1 MGTVTASGFAD
12 LLDAPPNVS
21 AAWKPFSLFVV
32 GATPG
37 QATAAFADH
46 ALGIYLSGRHRIRR
60 EMDGRPVEGWS
71 DPGTV
76 NLTPASVPAT
86 WQASGPSRAI
96 VLLLPDAFLARVIS
110 EHWEAD
116 PRNVEIIPQFL
127 AHDPVI
133 QGVATRLA
141 LEAQSGSQSEPY
153 VESACEFLAH
163 HMIHSYS
170 TLSARPP
177 KASGGIPARRLKLI
191 LDYIEENLAQPIALR
206 QLGEL
211 AGTSIRHFERAF
223 RQATGVPPHA
233 YVVRKRVARAQNLLL
248 SEPRLTIDEIAMR
261 AGFSSSSHLSST
273 FRRQTGY
280 SPTAFRRLLV
290 QRGIVPARLISQ
302 GGSDDNG

>member
-12 LLDAPPNVS
+12 LLNVPLNAS
-21 AAWKPFSLFVV
+21 PAWKAFSLFVV

-60 EMDGRPVEGWS
+60 EMAGRPVEGWS
-71 DPGTV
+71 DPGTT
-76 NLTPASVPAT
+76 NLTPANVDAT
-86 WQASGPSRAI
+86 WQASGPSRAV
-96 VLLLPDAFLARVIS
+96 VLLIPEAFLSRVIS

-127 AHDPVI
+127 VPDPVI

-141 LEAQSGSQSEPY
+141 LEAQSGASSDPY

-170 TLSARPP
+170 TLSAPP
-177 KASGGIPARRLKLI
+177 PRASGGLPARRLKLI
-191 LDYIEENLAQPIALR
+191 LEYIEENLAQPIALR

-223 RQATGVPPHA
+223 RQAIGVPPHA
-233 YVVRKRVARAQNLLL
+233 YILRKRVARSQNLLL
-248 SEPRLTIDEIAMR
+248 SEPGLTIDEIAVR

-280 SPTAFRRLLV
+280 SPSAFRRL
-290 QRGIVPARLISQ
+290 QSR
-302 GGSDDNG
+302 

>member
-1 MGTVTASGFAD
+1 MDKSGVTASRFAD
-12 LLDAPPNVS
+12 LLNAPPNVS
-21 AAWKPFSLFVV
+21 AAWNAFSLFVV
-32 GATPG
+32 GATPV

-46 ALGIYLSGRHRIRR
+46 ALGLYLSGRHRVRR
-60 EMDGRPVEGWS
+60 EMAGRPVEGWS

-76 NLTPASVPAT
+76 NLTPANVTGT

-96 VLLLPDAFLARVIS
+96 VLLIPDAFLSRVIS

-141 LEAQSGSQSEPY
+141 LEAQSGSPSERLY
-153 VESACEFLAH
+153 AESACEFLAH

-170 TLSARPP
+170 TLSAPP
-177 KASGGIPARRLKLI
+177 PRASGGLPGRRLKLI

-211 AGTSIRHFERAF
+211 AGISTRHFERAF
-223 RQATGVPPHA
+223 RQAIGVPPHA

-248 SEPRLTIDEIAMR
+248 GEPGLTIDEIAVR

-280 SPTAFRRLLV
+280 SPRAFRRL
-290 QRGIVPARLISQ
+290 RLSRAA
-302 GGSDDNG
+302 